1 MKNRVLSTIINRL
14 SNISNRYILHQDR
27 RVVIRQIPIKTSLH
41 MHENL
46 IQGDAPII
54 EYRKRRSQLQNST
67 ENTQR
72 QAVQ

>member
-1 MKNRVLSTIINRL
+1 MKVPGLKQLVNQL

-27 RVVIRQIPIKTSLH
+27 RVVVTQIPIRSELR

-54 EYRKRRSQLQNST
+54 EYRKRRAQLKEAQS
-67 ENTQR
+67 
-72 QAVQ
+72 AH